1 METAVMYNKN
11 TPLMRVRMKNGS
23 ITGVAEV
30 LNTQL
35 LPIILQ
41 NGDSAPDV
49 SKINRW
55 IERRMIPDKRD
66 GIKSVRDTFRYFRA
80 GGDMFSLSDQ
90 YWFQHDA
97 GQRWEDLNFFRN
109 GYDENTGRAFFTPW
123 ELEKDQKF
131 GRSPDYATNGL
142 LKKTWKRQA
151 DGTSRLVKA
160 GCRKL
165 HQEPITE
172 VLASEMLSKLD
183 IIPYVSYTLTIEGM
197 TLCSS
202 CANFVGENTE
212 FVPAVHLYKAR
223 EKSEKT
229 SAYQHLLNMCDVFGV
244 QNAKEYIDGMIT
256 ADRILGNDDRH
267 LGNFGFIRDA
277 GTGRILGFAPIFDS
291 GSAYGGKINR
301 GGSQRLFGEGQIKAS
316 IRATINKINYRRMCD
331 HEDMFELLRIYPNI
345 GREQKECIKT
355 HMLNTEKEVERLLI
369 RGRKV
374 NRQGDLER

>member
-131 GRSPDYATNGL
+131 GRSPDYAIPPPT
-142 LKKTWKRQA
+142 
-151 DGTSRLVKA
+151 
-160 GCRKL
+160 
-165 HQEPITE
+165 QEPITE